1 MVIATIIS
9 GKNKKDHSE
18 EWQIGEQMGL
28 FNSQPKQTAE
38 EKKQAEMQKFIQKYN
53 IESLNPQDLEIVKN
67 IASDLA
73 GNGLMKTGM
82 ALSMAKAED
91 QLKVTYLSALVE
103 QNWLIIN
110 QLSRLNDAVE
120 KLANK

>member
-1 MVIATIIS
+1 
-9 GKNKKDHSE
+9 
-18 EWQIGEQMGL
+18 MGL
-28 FNSQPKQTAE
+28 FNSQPKQSPE
-38 EKKQAEMQKFIQKYN
+38 EKKQAEMQKFIEKYN
-53 IESLNPQDLEIVKN
+53 IDSLNEKDLEIVKR
-67 IASDLA
+67 IASDLV

-82 ALSMAKAED
+82 ALSFANADD

-110 QLSRLNDAVE
+110 QLSRLNDTVE

>member
-1 MVIATIIS
+1 
-9 GKNKKDHSE
+9 
-18 EWQIGEQMGL
+18 MGL

-110 QLSRLNDAVE
+110 QLSRLNDSIE
-120 KLANK
+120 RLSNKG

>member
-1 MVIATIIS
+1 
-9 GKNKKDHSE
+9 
-18 EWQIGEQMGL
+18 MGL
-28 FNSQPKQTAE
+28 FNSQPKQNPE
-38 EKKQAEMQKFIQKYN
+38 EKKQAEMQKFIEKYN
-53 IESLNPQDLEIVKN
+53 IDSLNEKDLEIVKR
-67 IASDLA
+67 IASDLV

-82 ALSMAKAED
+82 ALSFANADD

-110 QLSRLNDAVE
+110 QLSRLNDTFE

>member
-1 MVIATIIS
+1 M
-9 GKNKKDHSE
+9 
-18 EWQIGEQMGL
+18 EQNMGL

-38 EKKQAEMQKFIQKYN
+38 EKKQAEMQKFIEKYN
-53 IESLNPQDLEIVKN
+53 IDSLNPKDLEIVKK
-67 IASDLA
+67 IAGDLA

-82 ALSMAKAED
+82 ALSFANADD

-110 QLSRLNDAVE
+110 QLSRLNDSIE